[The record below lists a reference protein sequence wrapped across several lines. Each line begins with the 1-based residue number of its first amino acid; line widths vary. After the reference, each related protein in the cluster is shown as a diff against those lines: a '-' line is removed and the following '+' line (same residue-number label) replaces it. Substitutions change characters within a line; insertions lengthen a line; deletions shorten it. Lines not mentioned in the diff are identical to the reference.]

1 MLDREKLGLWVAVDR
16 LQTQRDR
23 FAIWVLRAPHPSGHV
38 HYDRLWC
45 PELAQAW
52 QNWQSLFSLRG
63 LPQVP
68 HIPSAYVPQFVLE
81 DLAEAPDDPSGQP
94 ASFSS
99 RYMQTLGVLL
109 WRWLFEGPVESSFER
124 SQGIAIGQ
132 GMPLRLRLE
141 IRDPE
146 LIALPWEIMQQQPG
160 TRALS
165 LNRKILVSRTSSD
178 VDRLELS
185 ALAKS
190 LKILLVIGKDSP
202 GEEQSPGEAE
212 GSGEASSLG
221 DASSSADEAANAV
234 AEEIRDANMLQ
245 LGQEA
250 VLLKKILEQGSDL
263 NLRPTARRK
272 VDVLLQPSAAEL
284 SRVVEK
290 GDYNVF
296 FYSGHGVPGPDGGL
310 LFLSDATLSGTELA
324 QVLTRAKVKLAVFNT
339 CWGAQPEESQQQVL
353 PRSSLA
359 EVLLHYGVP
368 AVVAMRDSIA
378 DEEAISF
385 IQVFTQA
392 LAERKLVDEA
402 VAIARQHLLTLYHFN
417 QPAWT
422 LPVLYMHPDYDGG
435 LLLNE
440 ETTRISEH
448 SSFMPRRQQAM
459 LRDTDNPKQVWRI
472 YSDVM
477 RIGRKPE
484 ENDLVIAEPW
494 VSSCH
499 AEIFHRRVTS
509 QRPGGGLDTA
519 YFLRDNSRY
528 GTFYLEPAGE
538 LNGDQSEAQGNAQ
551 GGQWRQVHRQET
563 TLQSGTKIRFGSQSE
578 GQLLEFV
585 IER

>member
-1 MLDREKLGLWVAVDR
+1 MLEKEDLCLWVAVDR
-16 LQTQRDR
+16 LQQGDR
-23 FAIWVLRAPHPSGHV
+23 LAIWVLRAPHPRGHV
-38 HYDRLWC
+38 HHDRLWSAQ
-45 PELAQAW
+45 LVQAW
-52 QNWQSLFSLRG
+52 QEWQSLFSLRG

-68 HIPSAYVPQFVLE
+68 HIPSAYVPQFVLK
-81 DLAEAPDDPSGQP
+81 DLAETPEDSNGQP
-94 ASFSS
+94 TNFSS
-99 RYMQTLGVLL
+99 RYMQNLGIQL
-109 WRWLFEGPVESSFER
+109 WRWLFEGPIKSSFEQ

-132 GMPLRLRLE
+132 EAPLRLRLE

-146 LIALPWEIMQQQPG
+146 LIALPWEIMQPQPG
-160 TRALS
+160 SRALS

-178 VDRLELS
+178 VDRLEPS
-185 ALAKS
+185 VLAKS

-202 GEEQSPGEAE
+202 GEETVVGEPDSPKTAKDE
-212 GSGEASSLG
+212 G
-221 DASSSADEAANAV
+221 D
-234 AEEIRDANMLQ
+234 RLQ

-250 VLLKKILEQGSDL
+250 VLLKKILEQSSDL
-263 NLRPTARRK
+263 SMRPTAQRT
-272 VDVLLQPSAAEL
+272 VEVLLQPSAAEL
-284 SRVVEK
+284 SSAVEK
-290 GDYNVF
+290 GGYNVF
-296 FYSGHGVPGPDGGL
+296 FYAGHGVPGPDGGL

-339 CWGAQPEESQQQVL
+339 CWGAQPEENQQAVL

-385 IQVFTQA
+385 IQVFSQA
-392 LAERKLVDEA
+392 LAERKPVDEA

-422 LPVLYMHPDYDGG
+422 LPVLYMHPNYDGA
-435 LLLNE
+435 LLLSE
-440 ETTRISEH
+440 ETTQINEH
-448 SSFMPRRQQAM
+448 SNFLPRRQQAM
-459 LRDTDNPKQVWRI
+459 LRNTDNPKQTWPI

-484 ENDLVIAEPW
+484 ENDLVISEPW
-494 VSSCH
+494 VSSSH

-509 QRPGGGLDTA
+509 KRPGDGLETA

-538 LNGDQSEAQGNAQ
+538 RGD
-551 GGQWRQVHRQET
+551 QWRQVHRQET
-563 TLQSGTKIRFGSQSE
+563 ALLPGTQIRFGSQSE

-585 IER
+585 VEEFTVDQ